1 MIRKFALALAAV
13 AAIGVAGLA
22 SATDASAKPVGWHGG
37 GVHIGVGFG
46 PHYGY
51 GWRHRHWAPRVGF
64 YAPVYGP
71 ATTAGACARSA
82 APGSSA
88 ATKRLAPPSRQLAP
102 RPPSRQL
109 GRLTPLPARR
119 AAQPRSRAPE
129 TGVFVDSAIASC
141 ACAAPP
147 AKHAHVCDR

>member
-71 ATTAGACARSA
+71 GYDCWRVR
-82 APGSSA
+82 
-88 ATKRLAPPSRQLAP
+88 TKRGTR
-102 RPPSRQL
+102 
-109 GRLTPLPARR
+109 
-119 AAQPRSRAPE
+119 
-129 TGVFVDSAIASC
+129 V
-141 ACAAPP
+141 
-147 AKHAHVCDR
+147 VCSY